1 MPHCRNTCDS
11 VLSQWLR
18 SCRLPRL
25 LDAGL
30 RCSHCLAHSMHDAAP
45 QDRTRHHA
53 PWSRTV
59 LGNATQDAEWIQVMV
74 RMAVCANSVQMAAA
88 SAGER

>member
-1 MPHCRNTCDS
+1 
-11 VLSQWLR
+11 
-18 SCRLPRL
+18 
-25 LDAGL
+25 
-30 RCSHCLAHSMHDAAP
+30 MHDAAP